1 MMEKVSTGVNLI
13 PKMVVMIALMTTATI
28 NPGDN
33 GEGLFWS

>member
-13 PKMVVMIALMTTATI
+13 PKMVVIIALTTATI
-28 NPGDN
+28 NHGDS